1 MAKPP
6 KPDVLPASEGNP
18 YFAILA
24 GIRVWW
30 NVGKTSERMGAH
42 NVGSQSSALPP
53 HRTDRHRAHFH
64 IWHLSVEHRLA
75 LRLDVG
81 AGPLPLSDDDHWYLR
96 DARRIPFDGVAR
108 SGRA

>member
-1 MAKPP
+1 MPVG
-6 KPDVLPASEGNP
+6 VLPDSEGT
-18 YFAILA
+18 LVL
-24 GIRVWW
+24 RTRLVE
-30 NVGKTSERMGAH
+30 VGKTSERIGAH

-53 HRTDRHRAHFH
+53 RRADRHRSHVH

-81 AGPLPLSDDDHWYLR
+81 AGPFPLSDDDHWDLC
-96 DARRIPFDGVAR
+96 DARRVPFDGVAR